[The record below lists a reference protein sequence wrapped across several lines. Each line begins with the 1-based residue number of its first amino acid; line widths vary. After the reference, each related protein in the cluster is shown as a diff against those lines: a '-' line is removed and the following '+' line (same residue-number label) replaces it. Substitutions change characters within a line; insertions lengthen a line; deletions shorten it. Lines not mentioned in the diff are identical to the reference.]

1 MAGLRP
7 IEMER
12 FYRKLGER
20 GLTVNDIAA
29 AVGRSR
35 PTVTRVLNGSRRRG
49 PIWKKVE
56 RILLP
61 SEIALLDVALC
72 SPWNNRRL
80 AKRPVWT
87 PEKAATLAPAEPEFS
102 HYAGLKTREAAERHA
117 KRTAKRFGLPA
128 LRFEML

>member
-29 AVGRSR
+29 AVGRNRS
-35 PTVTRVLNGSRRRG
+35 TVTRVLNGSRRRG
-49 PIWKKVE
+49 PIWKKIE
-56 RILLP
+56 RILMP

-72 SPWNNRRL
+72 SPWNNRR
-80 AKRPVWT
+80 AARRPVWT
-87 PEKAATLAPAEPEFS
+87 PEKQAELTGAQQLS
-102 HYAGLKTREAAERHA
+102 H
-117 KRTAKRFGLPA
+117 P
-128 LRFEML
+128 